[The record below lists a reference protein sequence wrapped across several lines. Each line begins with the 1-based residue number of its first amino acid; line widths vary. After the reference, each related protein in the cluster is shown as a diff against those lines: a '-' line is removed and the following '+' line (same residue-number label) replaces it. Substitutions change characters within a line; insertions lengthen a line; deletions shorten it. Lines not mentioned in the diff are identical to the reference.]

1 MFRAIYIASRV
12 SAWRDRVLATIALPL
27 ALWAGACNAPGR
39 AEKASADTPIATDS
53 PSPHKPVRLT
63 VWGFPES
70 NEFKGVHASIKEFDR
85 RHPDIDVIVGAA
97 GGQVLLDPQKLMTA
111 IAAGTPPDLIWQ
123 DRFTISGWAARGAFR
138 SINDLVE
145 RDGIDP
151 ADFYPACWN
160 EATYQGELYGL
171 PTDTDCRGLYYNRQ
185 LFREAGLDPHHPPS
199 NWGELLR
206 YALKLTKKRKGY
218 LEQIGFAPNYGNAHL
233 YLYGWL
239 NGARFMSADRTRC
252 TLNDPPIVEAL
263 DWMTRFYDE
272 LGGRAEVM
280 AGFERGTGLGIATDP
295 FVTGKLAM
303 IIDGNWALDN
313 IARYR
318 PDLDFGVAPPPPPEG
333 KTPITWSGGFAMVI
347 PRGAKHVEEAWELA
361 KWLTSLEG
369 RLCEGNAQTRYN
381 ASIGK
386 PFYIPRLT
394 ARRSVNKVIFQHFPP
409 PNEKTRQAIQTFL
422 ELMEVSRYRP
432 VTPVGQMLWDEHAR
446 ATDNATFRIMS
457 AKEAL
462 DLATRRVQEELD
474 RIIHPKPYPP
484 LNWNV
489 VLMIAFLL
497 IMVILFFCIRVTVL
511 IMRGNRMYRQEAFA
525 GLLFASP
532 WFIGFM
538 VLWASPM
545 FISIVFSFC
554 QYDVIHPAK
563 FVGLHNFIKMI
574 GFHWSQNNGNSTF
587 TANDVFFWKSLWNT
601 LYITFI
607 GVPLGMIIGLAVAML
622 LNTEVRGI
630 AVYRTL
636 YYLPAIVPIVATA
649 ILWLWL
655 LNPQVGIVAIALRGI
670 GLPSPNWFWSQK
682 WAKLAVILM
691 LLWQSGS
698 SMVIWL
704 AGLKGIPRHLYEAAD
719 IDGSN
724 WWAKFRHITL
734 PMLSPY
740 IFFNLIIGTIGY
752 FQIFTQAYVVSNP
765 PTAGPADSLLFFV
778 YYLFNNAFSYFKMGY
793 ASALAW
799 VLFVIIFALTIL
811 QVKLAPKWV
820 FYEGEEIR

>member
-1 MFRAIYIASRV
+1 MLLAMEMPGLRYRMLAGMAL
-12 SAWRDRVLATIALPL
+12 VLALCAAACSSTEGSEEAGKDVRHTIESLP
-27 ALWAGACNAPGR
+27 AN
-39 AEKASADTPIATDS
+39 
-53 PSPHKPVRLT
+53 KPVRLT

-70 NEFKGVHASIKEFDR
+70 NEFKGVMACVEEFDR
-85 RHPDIDVIVGAA
+85 RHPEIEVVVGAA
-97 GGQVLLDPQKLMTA
+97 GGQVLVDPQKLMTA

-123 DRFTISGWAARGAFR
+123 DRFTISGWASRGAFR
-138 SINDLVE
+138 AIDDLVE
-145 RDGIDP
+145 RDRIDP
-151 ADFYPACWN
+151 GDFYPACWN
-160 EATYQGELYGL
+160 EATYQRKLYGL

-185 LFREAGLDPHHPPS
+185 LFRDAGLDPDRLPQ
-199 NWGELLR
+199 NWNELLD
-206 YALKLTKKRKGY
+206 YALKLTKKRRGY
-218 LEQIGFAPNYGNAHL
+218 LEQIGFAPNYGNTWL

-239 NGARFMSADRTRC
+239 NGGEFMSADGQRC
-252 TLNDPPIVEAL
+252 TLNDPRIVEAL
-263 DWMTRFYDE
+263 DWMTRFYDA
-272 LGGRAEVM
+272 LGGRAEVV
-280 AGFERGTGLGIATDP
+280 AGFERGAGIGIATDP

-318 PDLDFGVAPPPPPEG
+318 PNLDFAVAPPPPPEG
-333 KTPITWSGGFAMVI
+333 KKPLTWSGGFAMVI
-347 PRGAKHVEEAWELA
+347 PRGAKHVEEAWKLA

-369 RLCEGNAQTRYN
+369 RICEGDAQTRYN
-381 ASIGK
+381 ASVGK

-394 ARRSVNKVIFQHFPP
+394 ARRSVNNVIFQHFPP
-409 PNEKTRQAIQTFL
+409 PNENTRQAIQTFL

-432 VTPVGQMLWDEHAR
+432 VTPVGQMLWDEQAR
-446 ATDNATFRIMS
+446 AIDNATFHVMS
-457 AKEAL
+457 AQDAL
-462 DLATRRVQEELD
+462 NLATRRVQEELD

-497 IMVILFFCIRVTVL
+497 IIVILFFCIRAAVL
-511 IMRGNRMYRQEAFA
+511 IKRRNRMYRQEAFA
-525 GLLFASP
+525 GLLFVSP
-532 WFIGFM
+532 WCIGFL
-538 VLWASPM
+538 VLWAGPM
-545 FISIVFSFC
+545 FISMVFSFC
-554 QYDVIHPAK
+554 QYDVLHPAR

-574 GFHWSQNNGNSTF
+574 GFHRSLSDGASIVS
-587 TANDVFFWKSLWNT
+587 ANDLFFWKSLWNT
-601 LYITFI
+601 LYITVI
-607 GVPLGMIIGLAVAML
+607 GVPLGMIIGLAIAML
-622 LNTEVRGI
+622 LNTEIRGI

-655 LNPQVGIVAIALRGI
+655 LNPQVGIVAIAFRGI
-670 GLPSPNWFWSQK
+670 GVPSPNWFWSQK
-682 WAKLAVILM
+682 WAKLALILM

-724 WWAKFRHITL
+724 WWNKFRHITL

-799 VLFVIIFALTIL
+799 VLFAIIFALTLL
-811 QVKLAPKWV
+811 QIKLAPKWV
-820 FYEGEEIR
+820 FYEGEEPRP